1 MFRNFDNHDV
11 YFDLN
16 GKPLHGAVQFN
27 LKDGSTPAAIFDSD
41 RTPLANPQLTD
52 AYGKT
57 AHQVFINSDV
67 RAYFYK
73 YVGEG
78 IMTGQFEED
87 GIDLS
92 DEANWQLLY
101 TVESAAID
109 ERSITGESAAGVS
122 TMAALRAIDPYEVPV
137 VDGNRV
143 ITLYGYFEANDKEPV
158 NYYFFEQSEQPD
170 DNGAVIQPDD
180 MRTGRW
186 VMVQPTE
193 HCDSRHYGVFPQ
205 DSTNAEIDHSTGIE
219 QLISY
224 CNFHSLRPYFNGS
237 ADYPYF
243 IYTSLAVES
252 LNPIDVSAGTK
263 FVDKG
268 TTNRFYGEWNGN
280 PYFVNNKTNLRCA
293 TVKHSWNSRE
303 NQGVVDYIIDSA
315 FKPAIVSDVN
325 VVMAVAPAAG
335 TYLTNCTVESVHKI
349 SNSIVLT
356 NMEVRES
363 WFASGYDWADL
374 SIYGCDLQL
383 KNFDQADTYIRLKN
397 KQNEADYGDLG
408 EQEVHNAT
416 FLRDAIAENFSGTA
430 TCQGSAELHNA
441 SATITFSGQTPDLNA
456 IDCWLTV
463 VATNPFNTLALRRG
477 QIISASTVSVL
488 SAVRFDDVDIDAPVS
503 ILGGELSCT
512 GCRINQ
518 NISHIGDPV
527 VENVRD
533 CIFNAQIQIRG
544 GGTNV
549 LVNAVWQDNVG
560 NVVDPISIDKT
571 NMAVLDSAHSYK
583 YSGNSGTFIPSDHVK
598 FTHTLNF
605 TDNFTTATQNDDY
618 VMLTQDSQDAP
629 PSVHFRGDAL
639 YEKQN
644 PGFNHGFSGTVSLF
658 RVGSDSFPVR
668 VDWRVVSAAAGQM
681 QQLAFNV
688 APLPF
693 RMIMENAGGMTWN
706 CYVYKGIYDMGGY
719 NTYDTHIA
727 VAMLNASTITN
738 VSITGAF
745 EAVR

>member
-27 LKDGSTPAAIFDSD
+27 LKDGTTPADIYDSD
-41 RTPLANPQLTD
+41 GTPLANPQLMD
-52 AYGKT
+52 VYGKT
-57 AHQVFINSDV
+57 EHQVFINSDI

-78 IMTGQFEED
+78 GMASIVEEE

-158 NYYFFEQSEQPD
+158 NYYFVEQSEQPD

-205 DSTNAEIDHSTGIE
+205 DSASAEIDHSTGIE

-243 IYTSLAVES
+243 IYTGLAVES

-315 FKPAIVSDVN
+315 NRPAIVSDVN
-325 VVMAVAPAAG
+325 VVMAVAPASG

-349 SNSIVLT
+349 VNSIVLT
-356 NMEVRES
+356 NMEVKES
-363 WFASGYDWADL
+363 WFADGYDWSSL

-397 KQNEADYGDLG
+397 KQNDALYGDLG
-408 EQEVHNAT
+408 EQEIHSAT
-416 FLRDAIAENFSGTA
+416 FLPGAVAENFSGTA
-430 TCQGSAELHNA
+430 TVQGSAELHNA
-441 SATITFSGQTPDLNA
+441 SATLTFTGQTPDLNA

-463 VATNPFNTLALRRG
+463 VSTNPFNTLALRRG

-488 SAVRFDDVDIDAPVS
+488 SAVRFDDVDIDAPIS

-518 NISHIGDPV
+518 DISHIGDPI

-533 CIFNAQIQIRG
+533 CVFNAQIQIRG

-549 LVNAVWQDNVG
+549 LVNANWTG
-560 NVVDPISIDKT
+560 NHGVVAEPI
-571 NMAVLDSAHSYK
+571 VLDRTNLAANDTQHTYK
-583 YSGNSGTFIPSDHVK
+583 YEGNTGTFI
-598 FTHTLNF
+598 HTNVVTVTFVALG
-605 TDNFTTATQNDDY
+605 DY
-618 VMLTQDSQDAP
+618 VPGTPNRVTAMYTNNSPIYSAIIGTTYTVSDGQGGYVVDETKYVVKAKFFSVGTLAVNKMLDVMPTTPIIQYGSGVGHFSGSTLYASSADHAIVPSQESICPTLLFDSGYTWKIRNLTIPCSANMDP
-629 PSVHFRGDAL
+629 GTNISL
-639 YEKQN
+639 YIREKQ
-644 PGFNHGFSGTVSLF
+644 
-658 RVGSDSFPVR
+658 
-668 VDWRVVSAAAGQM
+668 
-681 QQLAFNV
+681 
-688 APLPF
+688 
-693 RMIMENAGGMTWN
+693 
-706 CYVYKGIYDMGGY
+706 
-719 NTYDTHIA
+719 
-727 VAMLNASTITN
+727 
-738 VSITGAF
+738 
-745 EAVR
+745 

>member
-27 LKDGSTPAAIFDSD
+27 LKDGTTPAAIYDSD
-41 RTPLANPQLTD
+41 GTPLSNPQLTD
-52 AYGKT
+52 VYGKT
-57 AHQVFINSDV
+57 DSQVFINSDI

-78 IMTGQFEED
+78 RMASRFEED

-158 NYYFFEQSEQPD
+158 NYYFVEQSEQPD
-170 DNGAVIQPDD
+170 DNGAVIQPDE

-205 DSTNAEIDHSTGIE
+205 DSSSADIDHSTGIE

-252 LNPIDVSAGTK
+252 LNPVDVSAGTK

-303 NQGVVDYIIDSA
+303 NQGVVDYIIDTSNR
-315 FKPAIVSDVN
+315 PAIVENVN
-325 VVMAVAPAAG
+325 VIMAVSPASN
-335 TYLTNCTVESVHKI
+335 THLTNCTVESVHRI
-349 SNSIVLT
+349 ANSIVLSD
-356 NMEVRES
+356 MEVKES
-363 WFASGYDWADL
+363 WFTEDYNWSGL
-374 SIYGCDLQL
+374 SIYGCTIQL
-383 KNFDQADTYIRLKN
+383 KNFEKADTYVRLKN
-397 KQNEADYGDLG
+397 KQAEPDYGDLG
-408 EQEVHNAT
+408 EQELHDAT
-416 FLRDAIAENFSGTA
+416 FLNNAVAENFSGSA

-441 SATITFSGQTPDLNA
+441 SATITFTGQTPDLNT

-463 VATNPFNTLALRRG
+463 VASNPFNTLSMRRG
-477 QIISASTVSVL
+477 QVISASTVSVL

-503 ILGGELSCT
+503 ILGGELNCT
-512 GCRINQ
+512 GCRINRD
-518 NISHIGDPV
+518 ISHIGDPV
-527 VENVRD
+527 VENVRG

-544 GGTNV
+544 GGTGV
-549 LVNAVWQDNVG
+549 LVNANWTG
-560 NVVDPISIDKT
+560 NHGVVAEPI
-571 NMAVLDSAHSYK
+571 VLDRTNLAANDSSHTYK
-583 YSGNSGTFIPSDHVK
+583 YEGNTGTFIHS
-598 FTHTLNF
+598 
-605 TDNFTTATQNDDY
+605 TTVTVTFVALGDY
-618 VMLTQDSQDAP
+618 VPGTPNRVTAMYGSNAP
-629 PSVHFRGDAL
+629 VYSAL
-639 YEKQN
+639 YGVTNTVSDGQGGYVVDDTKYVVKAKFFSVGTLAVAKMLDVMPTTPIIVYNGGAGHFAGSTLYASSADHAVVPSQESICPTLLFDSGYTWKIRNLTIPCSAILDPGTNISLYIREKQ
-644 PGFNHGFSGTVSLF
+644 
-658 RVGSDSFPVR
+658 
-668 VDWRVVSAAAGQM
+668 
-681 QQLAFNV
+681 
-688 APLPF
+688 
-693 RMIMENAGGMTWN
+693 
-706 CYVYKGIYDMGGY
+706 
-719 NTYDTHIA
+719 
-727 VAMLNASTITN
+727 
-738 VSITGAF
+738 
-745 EAVR
+745 

>member
-1 MFRNFDNHDV
+1 MWRNFDNHDV
-11 YFDLN
+11 YFDLDGN
-16 GKPLHGAVQFN
+16 PLHGAVQFN
-27 LKDGSTPAAIFDSD
+27 LKDGTTPAAIYDSD
-41 RTPLANPQLTD
+41 STPLSNPQLTD
-52 AYGKT
+52 VYGKT
-57 AHQVFINSDV
+57 AHQVFVSSDV

-78 IMTGQFEED
+78 PMASVIEED

-101 TVESAAID
+101 TVESAAVD
-109 ERSITGESAAGVS
+109 ERSISGNSAAGVS

-143 ITLYGYFEANDKEPV
+143 VTLYGYFEANDKEPV
-158 NYYFFEQSEQPD
+158 NYYFVEQSEQPD

-193 HCDSRHYGVFPQ
+193 HCDSRHFGVFPQ
-205 DSTNAEIDHSTGIE
+205 DSASASIDHTTGIE
-219 QLISY
+219 QLVSY
-224 CNFHSLRPYFNGS
+224 CNFHSIRPFFNGS

-243 IYTSLAVES
+243 IYTALAVES
-252 LNPIDVSAGTK
+252 LNPIDVSSGTK

-268 TTNRFYGEWNGN
+268 TTNRFYGEWDGN
-280 PYFVNNKTNLRCA
+280 PYFVNNKTNLRCT
-293 TVKHSWNSRE
+293 TVRHSWNSRE
-303 NQGVVDYIIDSA
+303 NQGVVDYIVDTA
-315 FKPAIVSDVN
+315 DRPAVVSGVN
-325 VVMAVAPAAG
+325 VVMAVSPASG
-335 TYLTNCTVESVHKI
+335 SYLTDCTVESVHRI
-349 SNSIVLT
+349 SNSITLAD
-356 NMEVRES
+356 MEVKES
-363 WFASGYDWADL
+363 WFAENYNWSGL
-374 SIYGCDLQL
+374 SVYGCTILL
-383 KNFDQADTYIRLKN
+383 KNFESADTYILLKN

-408 EQEVHNAT
+408 EQEVHNAV
-416 FLRDAIAENFSGTA
+416 FLDNAIAENFSGTA

-441 SATITFSGQTPDLNA
+441 SATITFSGQTTDLNA
-456 IDCWLTV
+456 IDCWLTA
-463 VATNPFNTLALRRG
+463 VASNPFNTLAIRRG
-477 QIISASTVSVL
+477 QIVSASTVSVL
-488 SAVRFDDVDIDAPVS
+488 TSARFDDVDIDAPLS
-503 ILGGELSCT
+503 ILGGQLSCN

-518 NISHIGDPV
+518 TVSHVGNPV
-527 VENVRD
+527 VEDIRGCV
-533 CIFNAQIQIRG
+533 FNAQLQVSG
-544 GGTNV
+544 GSAGTV
-549 LVNAVWQDNVG
+549 VNAVWQDNVG

-571 NMAVLDSAHSYK
+571 NLAVLDSAHSYK

-639 YEKQN
+639 YENQN

-658 RVGSDSFPVR
+658 RVGSDAFPVR
-668 VDWRVVSAAAGQM
+668 VDWRVVSTSSAQM
-681 QQLAFNV
+681 PQLAFNV

-693 RMIMENAGGMTWN
+693 RMVMENAAGMTWN
-706 CYVYKGIYDMGGY
+706 CYLYKGTYDMQGY

>member
-16 GKPLHGAVQFN
+16 GNPLHGAVQFN
-27 LKDGSTPAAIFDSD
+27 LKDGTTPAAIYDSD
-41 RTPLANPQLTD
+41 GTPLSNPQLTD
-52 AYGKT
+52 VYGKT
-57 AHQVFINSDV
+57 AHQVFINSDI

-78 IMTGQFEED
+78 IMTGRFEED

-205 DSTNAEIDHSTGIE
+205 DSASAEIDHSTGIE

-303 NQGVVDYIIDSA
+303 NQGVVDYIIDTA
-315 FKPAIVSDVN
+315 NRPAIVENVN
-325 VVMAVAPAAG
+325 VVMAVSPASN
-335 TYLTNCTVESVHKI
+335 THLTNCTVESVHKI
-349 SNSIVLT
+349 ANSIVLSD
-356 NMEVRES
+356 MEVKES
-363 WFASGYDWADL
+363 WFAEDYDWAGL

-397 KQNEADYGDLG
+397 KQNDAFYGDLG
-408 EQEVHNAT
+408 EQEIHNAT
-416 FLRDAIAENFSGTA
+416 FLPGAVAENFSGTA
-430 TCQGSAELHNA
+430 TVQGSAELHNA
-441 SATITFSGQTPDLNA
+441 SATLTFSGQTPDLNA

-463 VATNPFNTLALRRG
+463 VASNPFYTLAMRRG

-512 GCRINQ
+512 GCRINRD
-518 NISHIGDPV
+518 ISHIGDPI

-544 GGTNV
+544 GGTGV
-549 LVNAVWQDNVG
+549 LVNANWTG
-560 NVVDPISIDKT
+560 NHGVVAEPI
-571 NMAVLDSAHSYK
+571 VLDRTNLAANDTQHTYR
-583 YSGNSGTFIPSDHVK
+583 YEGNTGTFI
-598 FTHTLNF
+598 HTNA
-605 TDNFTTATQNDDY
+605 ATVTFVARGDY
-618 VMLTQDSQDAP
+618 VPGTPNMVSAMYY
-629 PSVHFRGDAL
+629 SGDPIYSAL
-639 YEKQN
+639 YGYTNTVSDGQGGYVVDDTKYVVKAKFFSVGTLAVVKMLDVMPTTPIVYTGSGIGHFAGSTLYASSADHAIVPTQESICSTLLFDSGYTWKIRNLTIPCSANLEPGTNISLYIREKQ
-644 PGFNHGFSGTVSLF
+644 
-658 RVGSDSFPVR
+658 
-668 VDWRVVSAAAGQM
+668 
-681 QQLAFNV
+681 
-688 APLPF
+688 
-693 RMIMENAGGMTWN
+693 
-706 CYVYKGIYDMGGY
+706 
-719 NTYDTHIA
+719 
-727 VAMLNASTITN
+727 
-738 VSITGAF
+738 
-745 EAVR
+745 